1 MTTKGIL
8 PYESLEKLPDTN
20 RILIDAS
27 SVIRACCY
35 AGKDKEFGKL
45 VKLENGKTEFVNSG
59 YYGSELFLYSYAGV
73 IKLYGYKPY
82 QTVLVLD
89 GFDANRLRKNMYARY
104 KADRAKLS
112 PERYESFKVAIK
124 RTSDILLSLGAMVV
138 QQDMTEADDII
149 AYLCGNL
156 KGKKLVW
163 SRDAD
168 MLALQK
174 KGEVDVLLNETM
186 NPQLSPACGNKQI
199 PIYKAL
205 VGDSSDCL
213 PGAKGFGKKAF
224 EGMVLKYGDEGLAEM
239 QEMLDSET
247 LHLLDPDDFKPFK
260 HILANLEEVY
270 NSYRCA
276 QFYPQYV
283 NLAYTPMQ
291 IEAGMVQKVLPD
303 THPRLTEYAGKVVL
317 SSTKQDLEALKSQI
331 KRSPFIALDLETTTP
346 AESKEW
352 VAAIRETKK
361 GSGKKPNII
370 DVFGST
376 ITGVGITCGDNLQ
389 ITYYTPIDHKDCH
402 NFSLDDL
409 ADVID
414 AIPDSIPVAVHNS
427 SFELPVLY
435 NNLKGWLSYAVDT
448 QIMKSYVDEN
458 TKLGLKSCAKQY
470 FNYEQTSYDE
480 VTQGRAMDELTG
492 AEVLDYGSDDTIVT
506 AALYNR
512 LKFTLELENTLPVFE
527 ACELLTQYWVAE
539 AFINGFP
546 PNLACLKGLE
556 AKDQQEFLCL
566 EEELLSY
573 LHSIDWPG
581 CKFVPLADASLGKEA
596 FLRLSGKPLAC
607 RARLVEKVAKAMRE
621 QGQPELA
628 DLYEAQDL
636 TSINETLMA
645 CFEPNPEFD
654 VEKNKHIK
662 ALVYDTWN
670 LPIRFRTIPTK
681 IMRSKGIT
689 QGNPQVDNPAIAHML
704 ALDIDPT
711 MVEHRILNVIKEIK
725 AVNTRQ
731 GLYHTPYPV
740 LAHWKDGRIHSNL
753 GQSFAVT
760 RRFTPSQPNVNQ
772 LPKKGEGLAV
782 RGVVQAPEG
791 WFVCAMDW
799 SGQELRL
806 AADASQDDN
815 MLSCY
820 IGEHLR
826 DPHSLVGAS
835 IAEKQGSEFG
845 NYEKFIA
852 NLKNTE
858 VHEFRATGKQVNF
871 SSQYLCRAPK
881 LAKLLVTD
889 KESAQTYLEAKD
901 ATYPG
906 LSVWQQRVIDQA
918 RELGYA
924 VTRLGARRH
933 LHESIKSSDKYKAAE
948 AERRAVNFE
957 IQGSAAEMT
966 KLAISEMVRTGYF
979 HGGGAQIIFPVH
991 DELVFFISGLVIH
1004 EALPI
1009 LHKCMRTQYA
1019 DMVVPLESDI
1029 TIGCDFG
1036 SLVNAGAEATDENIN
1051 KALKQLKE
1059 NDSDGSETI
1068 KE

>member
-1 MTTKGIL
+1 MKGNL
-8 PYESLEKLPDTN
+8 PYESLEKLPNTN

-35 AGKDKEFGKL
+35 AGKDEEFGKS
-45 VKLENGKTEFVNSG
+45 VKLDDGKTEFVNSG
-59 YYGSELFLYSYAGV
+59 YYGSELFLHSYAGV

-89 GFDANRLRKNMYARY
+89 GFDANRLRKNMYAGY
-104 KADRAKLS
+104 KAGRKKLS

-124 RTSDILLSLGAMVV
+124 RTSDTLLSLGAMVV

-149 AYLCGNL
+149 AYLCGTL

-174 KGEVDVLLNETM
+174 EGEVDVLLNETF
-186 NPQLSPACGNKQI
+186 NPQLSPACDNKQI

-205 VGDSSDCL
+205 VGDTSDCL

-224 EGMVLKYGDEGLAEM
+224 EDMVLKYGDEGLAEM
-239 QEMLDSET
+239 QEMLESET
-247 LHLLDPDDFKPFK
+247 LNLLDPDDFKPFK
-260 HILANLEEVY
+260 HILADPEGVY

-276 QFYPQYV
+276 KFYPQYV
-283 NLAYTPMQ
+283 NLAYTPMR
-291 IEAGMVQKVLPD
+291 IEAGIVQKLSDD
-303 THPRLTEYAGKVVL
+303 THPRLTEYAGRVVL
-317 SSTKQDLEALKSQI
+317 SSTKQDLEVLKSQI

-346 AESKEW
+346 PESREW

-361 GSGKKPNII
+361 ESGKKSNII

-389 ITYYTPIDHKDCH
+389 ITYYTPIDHKECH

-414 AIPDSIPVAVHNS
+414 AIPDGIPVAVHNS

-435 NNLKGWLSYAVDT
+435 NNLGGWLSCAVDT

-458 TKLGLKSCAKQY
+458 TKLGLKACAQQY
-470 FNYEQTSYDE
+470 FNYTQTSYE
-480 VTQGRAMDELTG
+480 GVTQGRTMDELTA
-492 AEVLDYGSDDTIVT
+492 AEVLDYGADDTIVT

-527 ACELLTQYWVAE
+527 ACELLTQYWASE
-539 AFINGFP
+539 AFVNGFP

-556 AKDQQEFLCL
+556 AKDQQEFLRL
-566 EEELLSY
+566 EEELFDY
-573 LHSIDWPG
+573 LRSINWPG
-581 CKFVPLADASLGKEA
+581 CKFVPLEDAALGKEA
-596 FLRLSGKPLAC
+596 FLRLTGEPLKC
-607 RARLVEKVAKAMRE
+607 RARLVEKVAEAIRE

-628 DLYEAQDL
+628 DLYEAQDID
-636 TSINETLMA
+636 SINKTLEA
-645 CFEPNPEFD
+645 CFEPSPEFD
-654 VEKNKHIK
+654 VEKTKHIK
-662 ALVYDTWN
+662 TLVYDTWK

-704 ALDIDPT
+704 ALDLDPA
-711 MVEHRILNVIKEIK
+711 MVEHRALNVIKEMK
-725 AVNTRQ
+725 AINTRQ
-731 GLYHTPYPV
+731 GLYYTPYPT
-740 LAHWKDGRIHSNL
+740 LTHWKDGRIHPNL
-753 GQSFAVT
+753 GQSLAVT

-772 LPKKGEGLAV
+772 LPKKEEGLAV

-806 AADASQDDN
+806 AADASQDEN

-835 IAEKQGSEFG
+835 IAKGQGSEFG
-845 NYEKFIA
+845 DYEKFVA
-852 NLKNTE
+852 NLKNPE
-858 VHEFRATGKQVNF
+858 VLAFRITAKGVNF

-889 KESAQTYLEAKD
+889 NASAQTYLEAKD

-906 LSVWQQRVIDQA
+906 LAVWQQRVIDQA

-933 LHESIKSSDKYKAAE
+933 LQDSIRSSDKYKAAE

-957 IQGSAAEMT
+957 IQGSAAEMI
-966 KLAISEMVRTGYF
+966 KLAVNEMVRTGYF

-991 DELVFFISGLVIH
+991 DELVSFISKEAIH
-1004 EALPI
+1004 EALPV
-1009 LHKCMRTQYA
+1009 LHGCMTKKYA
-1019 DMVVPLESDI
+1019 DMTVPLESDI
-1029 TIGCDFG
+1029 ALGHDFG
-1036 SLVNAGAEATDENIN
+1036 SLVSVGNGATDDNIN
-1051 KALKQLKE
+1051 KATDYLKE
-1059 NDSDGSETI
+1059 N
-1068 KE
+1068 KQ